1 MKKMF
6 ACSTLGLKNE
16 RFTAHLQISVEK
28 EHMSIEKRKYKSNTI
43 TRIKRRSVENAI
55 RRKKIRRKN
64 NTRRNNITRKKS
76 IRRKHINR
84 TTSFL
89 FSFFHFLMF
98 SLSYSHFRICP
109 FSHFLIFSFSLFY
122 PFLSFFFAFLIFL
135 IFSICSFFYYLIFI
149 SQLLGTRAHTQ

>member
-1 MKKMF
+1 M
-6 ACSTLGLKNE
+6 
-16 RFTAHLQISVEK
+16 ISVEK
-28 EHMSIEKRKYKSNTI
+28 DQS
-43 TRIKRRSVENAI
+43 
-55 RRKKIRRKN
+55 KKIIPVE
-64 NTRRNNITRKKS
+64 TISLEKKS

-149 SQLLGTRAHTQ
+149 SQLLGTRAHTQWENEKMRKWENEKMRKWKKCSRARL